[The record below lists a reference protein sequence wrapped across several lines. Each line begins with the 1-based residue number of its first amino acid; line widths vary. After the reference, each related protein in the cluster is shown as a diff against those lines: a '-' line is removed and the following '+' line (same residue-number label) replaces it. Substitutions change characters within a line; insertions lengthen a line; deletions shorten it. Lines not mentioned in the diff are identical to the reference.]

1 MTENTVVKA
10 EIIRADNPKKK
21 ITCQFNP
28 QDFSITRKIAW
39 KNNIKIGDDASALE
53 FEGGE
58 AQDLTIPLFFD
69 TTHNGEDV
77 RDSYEDLLGMAMIDD
92 DKKNTTTNKGEP
104 PKVIFMWG
112 GFLSFNAVITQ
123 ITQKFLMFKANGTP
137 VRAEVSVTF
146 KQIGNEKREEPQ
158 NPTSRSEARRTWVIH
173 EGDRLDLIAHKEYG
187 SATHWKHIAET
198 NDLADPFNL
207 QPGQI
212 LKLTPLP

>member
-1 MTENTVVKA
+1 MTTPVKA
-10 EIIRADNPKKK
+10 EIVRADDTTKKVS
-21 ITCQFNP
+21 CQFNP
-28 QDFSITRKIAW
+28 QDFSITRKITY
-39 KNNIKIGDDASALE
+39 KNNIKIGDDASNLE

-69 TTHNGEDV
+69 TTLSGEDV
-77 RDSYEDLLGMAMIDD
+77 RNSYEELLKMAKIDN
-92 DKKNTTTNKGEP
+92 DKKNTTTDKGEP
-104 PKVIFMWG
+104 PKVMFMWG
-112 GFLSFNAVITQ
+112 GFLSFKAVITQ

-146 KQIGNEKREEPQ
+146 KQIDDEKREEPQ
-158 NPTSRSEARRTWVIH
+158 NPTSRTEARRTWVIH

-187 SATHWKHIAET
+187 NAAHWKHIAET

-212 LKLTPLP
+212 LKLTPLL

>member
-1 MTENTVVKA
+1 MTTPVKA
-10 EIIRADNPKKK
+10 EIVRADDTTKKVS
-21 ITCQFNP
+21 CQFNP
-28 QDFSITRKIAW
+28 QDFSITRKITY
-39 KNNIKIGDDASALE
+39 KNNIKIGDDASNLE

-69 TTHNGEDV
+69 TTLSGEDV
-77 RDSYEDLLGMAMIDD
+77 RNSYEELLKMAKIDN
-92 DKKNTTTNKGEP
+92 DKKNTTTDKGEP
-104 PKVIFMWG
+104 PKVMFMWG
-112 GFLSFNAVITQ
+112 GFLSFKAVITQ

-146 KQIGNEKREEPQ
+146 KQIGDEKREPQ
-158 NPTSRSEARRTWVIH
+158 NPTSRTEARRTWVIH

-187 SATHWKHIAET
+187 NAAHWKHIAET